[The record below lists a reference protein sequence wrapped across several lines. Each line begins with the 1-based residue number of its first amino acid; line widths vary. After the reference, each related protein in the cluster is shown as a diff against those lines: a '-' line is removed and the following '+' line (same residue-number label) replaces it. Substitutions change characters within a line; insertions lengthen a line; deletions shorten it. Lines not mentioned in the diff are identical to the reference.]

1 MYRFFSKDEL
11 TSKLAIS
18 DSHTI
23 LNFVQDK
30 IKVEKLTEIS
40 TTNNAVIYTND
51 PYSYKNYDCII
62 TGLRKT
68 KIIIDFSYES
78 GMGYEYLDNIVS
90 HFRSLGIDQ
99 QDVLFIL
106 NTSAMVFSEL
116 KHFNIC
122 FFDYFAADAVRRMA
136 IDTFSQTRVE
146 QRPLRLNLLIAKL
159 RKIPRYLTLYC
170 FYKKGLLDNSV
181 LSILASHDDITFHNL
196 RFPDIEEDFYKII
209 KKYYGPRYD
218 NLSEECLGRNDV
230 GVSYTGW
237 PNDPRLY
244 DESAVSVICETS
256 ERWSGYTSEFITE
269 KTYRTIANR
278 HPFVMQGSPGILK
291 HLKTQGYKT
300 FDKIIDESYDDS
312 KEENIEIVE
321 KVVDAGI
328 NLCEKIFDNSNL
340 IQEIVDHN
348 YNKLIETGNKEKEK
362 LSEHLLRFINT

>member
-1 MYRFFSKDEL
+1 MYRIFLKDEL
-11 TSKLAIS
+11 ASKLKIL

-30 IKVEKLTEIS
+30 IEILTLSKIS
-40 TTNNAVIYTND
+40 TTDKPVLYIND
-51 PYSYKNYDCII
+51 LHSYKDYDQFIKH
-62 TGLRKT
+62 LKKT

-78 GMGYEYLDNIVS
+78 GTGSESQDNIIS
-90 HFRSLGIDQ
+90 HFVSLGIDQ
-99 QDVLFIL
+99 QNILFVL
-106 NTSAMVFSEL
+106 NTSAMVNEKL
-116 KHFNIC
+116 THFNIC
-122 FFDYFAADAVRRMA
+122 FFDYFAADAVRRMS

-159 RKIPRYLTLYC
+159 KKIPRYLTLYC
-170 FYKKGLLDNSV
+170 FYKKSLLDKSI
-181 LSILASHDDITFHNL
+181 LSILASHEDITFHNL

-218 NLSEECLGRNDV
+218 NLSEKYLGRTKV
-230 GVSYTGW
+230 GVRYTGW

-256 ERWSGYTSEFITE
+256 ERWGGWSSEFITE

-291 HLKTQGYKT
+291 YLKTKGYKT
-300 FDKIIDESYDDS
+300 FDKLIDESYDDS

-321 KVVDAGI
+321 KVVDVGI
-328 NLCEKIFDNSNL
+328 DLCKKIPNNLNL

-348 YNKLIETGNKEKEK
+348 YNNLVEVGNNETKKL
-362 LSEHLLRFINT
+362 LEHFLRFTNQ